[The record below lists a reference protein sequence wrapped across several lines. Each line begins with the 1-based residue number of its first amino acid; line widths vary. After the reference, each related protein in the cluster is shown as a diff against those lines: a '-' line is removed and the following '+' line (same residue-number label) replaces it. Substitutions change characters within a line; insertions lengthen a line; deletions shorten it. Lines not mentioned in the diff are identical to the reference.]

1 MSKQKNLLDFFKV
14 LSKDETLMRL
24 LYYTSKNT
32 LDSPLSPSKPNLINT
47 DIYRSDIIKQRLL
60 RAANADGLVIGNEG
74 ICRICMYMGSATRTV
89 NDKVYRQRI
98 NIDVFVHISKYE
110 AIDNRSTLI
119 IDRINK
125 LILGKKIT
133 GMGKV
138 QKLDSSPMTAPEG
151 YVGFTNVYSFWS
163 AS

>member
-24 LYYTSKNT
+24 LYYTSKNS
-32 LDSPLSPSKPNLINT
+32 LDSPLSPTKPNLINT
-47 DIYRSDIIKQRLL
+47 DIYINNIMKQRLL
-60 RAANADGLVIGNEG
+60 RSANADGLVIGNEG
-74 ICRICMYMGSATRTV
+74 ICRICMYMGTATRTA
-89 NDKVYRQRI
+89 NEKIYRQRI
-98 NIDVFVHISKYE
+98 NIDVFVNINKYE
-110 AIDNRSTLI
+110 VIDNRSTLI

-133 GMGKV
+133 GMGRV
-138 QKLDSSPMTAPEG
+138 QKLDSSPIAAPEG